1 MNAEKRLGAHTI
13 RLASPVAVLASG
25 CAAGRK
31 EGQGPLRAAVDTL
44 YDDDLIGQDSWE
56 KAESHM
62 QREALNQA
70 LKKASAELSAMDMV
84 FAGDLLNQCA
94 GSTFGLRESG
104 VPFYG
109 LYGACSTMA
118 ESISLAAICIDGGFA
133 ARAAAV
139 TSSHYCSAE
148 RQYRLPL
155 DYGAQRAP
163 TAQWTVTG
171 AGAALLGTRGPGP
184 FITHIATGKIVD
196 AGITDA
202 ANMGA
207 AMAPAAYDTLSA
219 FFSETGLGPEAHDLI
234 VTGDLGSV
242 GSQIVRDLFLSDGVD
257 LAGRYNDCG
266 TMIFD
271 CAAQDV
277 HSGGSGCGCSAVVL
291 CGHIFAEMRKGTWNS
306 VLFCGTGALHS
317 PVSAAQGDS
326 IPAVAHAV
334 RFVRGETL

>member
-13 RLASPVAVLASG
+13 QLASPVAVLASG

-31 EGQGPLRAAVDTL
+31 EGEGPLGKSIDVV
-44 YDDDLIGQDSWE
+44 YGDDLAGQDSWE
-56 KAESHM
+56 KAESHL
-62 QREALNQA
+62 QRAA
-70 LKKASAELSAMDMV
+70 LKAALRQGSAEIGAMDMV

-118 ESISLAAICIDGGFA
+118 EALSLAAMCIDGGFA

-139 TSSHYCSAE
+139 TGSHYCSAE
-148 RQYRLPL
+148 REYRMPL
-155 DYGAQRAP
+155 DYGGQRAP

-171 AGAALLGTRGPGP
+171 AGAVLLGTRGPGP

-207 AMAPAAYDTLSA
+207 AMAPASVII
-219 FFSETGLGPEAHDLI
+219 GPYPK
-234 VTGDLGSV
+234 G
-242 GSQIVRDLFLSDGVD
+242 RC
-257 LAGRYNDCG
+257 AGRVLQN
-266 TMIFD
+266 TE
-271 CAAQDV
+271 
-277 HSGGSGCGCSAVVL
+277 SKGGEGL
-291 CGHIFAEMRKGTWNS
+291 YRQRLQGHNIYTVGPLILTPFHLS
-306 VLFCGTGALHS
+306 QQFLQGAYR
-317 PVSAAQGDS
+317 
-326 IPAVAHAV
+326 VAGA
-334 RFVRGETL
+334 RAG